1 MSAKI
6 TLDQWHALLA
16 VVDEGGYASAA
27 EALDKS
33 QSAISYACLLYT
45 SPSPRD

>member
-16 VVDEGGYASAA
+16 VVDEGGYALS
-27 EALDKS
+27 L
-33 QSAISYACLLYT
+33 IHI
-45 SPSPRD
+45 

>member
-27 EALDKS
+27 SL
-33 QSAISYACLLYT
+33 IS
-45 SPSPRD
+45 